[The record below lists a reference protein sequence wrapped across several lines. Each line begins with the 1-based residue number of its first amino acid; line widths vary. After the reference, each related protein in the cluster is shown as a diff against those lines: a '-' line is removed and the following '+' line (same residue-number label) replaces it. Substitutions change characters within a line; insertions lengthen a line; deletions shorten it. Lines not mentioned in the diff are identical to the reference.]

1 MTGMTANRRTALTT
15 LLASALGLRAR
26 LAAVAQ
32 DYPSRAIRL
41 IVPFPPGGPTDVVA
55 RIMAQSASPILGQPI
70 AVENRPGGA
79 AGTVGSR
86 VVVSASPDG
95 YTLLVSIAGSLT
107 MAPALYK
114 LDYNPLTDLAPIA
127 IVEESPQVLTV
138 NPALPDTL
146 AKLIAYAKA
155 NPRKL
160 DVGSPGIGTV
170 PHVLGEY
177 LQLLTN
183 VKLTHVPY
191 RGAGPAIIDLLAGQ
205 VQVMFNNPSVVLAY
219 IQSGRLRAL
228 AVTGD
233 QRFAQLPNVPTFK
246 ELGYP
251 QLTATEWLG
260 LFAPAGTPEPIIRKL
275 NSAVNQAMQT
285 PSVRAALQK
294 LGVESTAVTPQ
305 AFKTFMAAE
314 TQKWM
319 QVVAK
324 AGIKAP

>member
-1 MTGMTANRRTALTT
+1 MTGMTANRRTALTI
-15 LLASALGLRAR
+15 LLASALGTP
-26 LAAVAQ
+26 LAAGAPG
-32 DYPSRAIRL
+32 YPNRAIRL
-41 IVPFPPGGPTDVVA
+41 IVPFPPGGPTDVIA
-55 RIMAQSASPILGQPI
+55 RIMAQSVSPVLGQPI

-86 VVVSASPDG
+86 VVVSADPDG
-95 YTLLVSIAGSLT
+95 YTLLLSIAGSLT

-114 LDYNPLTDLAPIA
+114 LDYDPLKDLAPIA

-155 NPRKL
+155 NPGKL
-160 DVGSPGIGTV
+160 DLGSPGVGSV

-177 LQLLTN
+177 LQLLTGI
-183 VKLTHVPY
+183 KLTHVPY

-205 VQVMFNNPSVVLAY
+205 VQVMFNNPSVVLAD

-228 AVTGD
+228 AVSS
-233 QRFAQLPNVPTFK
+233 QERFAQLPNVPTFR

-260 LFAPAGTPEPIIRKL
+260 LFAPAATPEPIIDKL
-275 NSAVNQAMQT
+275 NSAVNQSMQT
-285 PSVRAALQK
+285 PTVRAALQK
-294 LGVESTAVTPQ
+294 LGVESRAVTPQ
-305 AFKTFMAAE
+305 AFKAFMTAE
-314 TQKWM
+314 TRKWR
-319 QVVAK
+319 QVVAR
-324 AGIKAP
+324 AGIKVP

>member
-1 MTGMTANRRTALTT
+1 MTGMTANRRTALTI
-15 LLASALGLRAR
+15 LLASALGTP
-26 LAAVAQ
+26 LAAGAPG
-32 DYPSRAIRL
+32 YPNRAIRL
-41 IVPFPPGGPTDVVA
+41 IVPFPPGGPTDVIA
-55 RIMAQSASPILGQPI
+55 RIMAQSVSPVLGQPI

-86 VVVSASPDG
+86 VVVSADPDG
-95 YTLLVSIAGSLT
+95 YTLLLSIAGSLT

-114 LDYNPLTDLAPIA
+114 LDYDPLKDLAPIA

-155 NPRKL
+155 NPGKL
-160 DVGSPGIGTV
+160 DLGSPGVGSV

-177 LQLLTN
+177 LQLLTGI
-183 VKLTHVPY
+183 KLTHVPY

-205 VQVMFNNPSVVLAY
+205 VQVMFNNPSVVLAD

-228 AVTGD
+228 AVSS
-233 QRFAQLPNVPTFK
+233 QERFAQLPNVPTFQ

-260 LFAPAGTPEPIIRKL
+260 LFAPAATPEPIIDKL
-275 NSAVNQAMQT
+275 NSAVNQSMQT
-285 PSVRAALQK
+285 PTVRAALQK
-294 LGVESTAVTPQ
+294 LGVESRAVTPQ
-305 AFKTFMAAE
+305 AFKAFMTAE
-314 TQKWM
+314 TRKWR
-319 QVVAK
+319 QVVAR
-324 AGIKAP
+324 AGIKIP

>member
-1 MTGMTANRRTALTT
+1 MTGMTTNRRIALMI
-15 LLASALGLRAR
+15 LLALALSLEAS

-32 DYPSRAIRL
+32 DYPNRAIRL

-55 RIMAQSASPILGQPI
+55 RIMAQSASPILGEPI

-86 VVVSASPDG
+86 VVVAANPDG
-95 YTLLVSIAGSLT
+95 YTLLLSIAGSLT

-114 LDYNPLTDLAPIA
+114 LDYNPLKDLAPIA

-155 NPRKL
+155 NPGKL
-160 DVGSPGIGTV
+160 NLGSPGIGTV

-177 LQLLTN
+177 LQQLTN
-183 VKLTHVPY
+183 IKLTHVPY

-205 VQVMFNNPSVVLAY
+205 VQVMFNNPSVVLAD

-228 AVTGD
+228 AVSSD
-233 QRFAQLPNVPTFK
+233 QRLEQLPNVPTFK

-260 LFAPAGTPEPIIRKL
+260 LLAPAGTPEPIIGKL

-285 PSVRAALQK
+285 PSVRASLQK
-294 LGVESTAVTPQ
+294 LGVESKAVTPQ

-314 TQKWM
+314 TQKWS
-319 QVVAK
+319 QVLAK
-324 AGIKAP
+324 AGIKVQ

>member
-1 MTGMTANRRTALTT
+1 MTGMTANRRTALTI
-15 LLASALGLRAR
+15 LLASALGTP
-26 LAAVAQ
+26 LAAGAPG
-32 DYPSRAIRL
+32 YPNRAIRL
-41 IVPFPPGGPTDVVA
+41 IVPFPPGGPTDVIA
-55 RIMAQSASPILGQPI
+55 RIMAQSVSPVLGQPI

-86 VVVSASPDG
+86 VVVSADPDG
-95 YTLLVSIAGSLT
+95 YTLLLSIAGSLT

-114 LDYNPLTDLAPIA
+114 LDYDPLKDLAPIA

-155 NPRKL
+155 NPGKL
-160 DVGSPGIGTV
+160 DLGSPGVGSV

-177 LQLLTN
+177 LQLLTGI
-183 VKLTHVPY
+183 KLTHVPY

-205 VQVMFNNPSVVLAY
+205 VQVMFNNPSVVLAD

-228 AVTGD
+228 AVSS
-233 QRFAQLPNVPTFK
+233 QERFAQLPNVPTFQ

-260 LFAPAGTPEPIIRKL
+260 LFAPAATPEPIIDKL
-275 NSAVNQAMQT
+275 NSAVNQSMQT
-285 PSVRAALQK
+285 PTVRAALQK
-294 LGVESTAVTPQ
+294 LGVESRAVTPQ
-305 AFKTFMAAE
+305 AFKAFMTAE
-314 TQKWM
+314 TRKWR
-319 QVVAK
+319 QVVAR
-324 AGIKAP
+324 AGIKVP

>member
-1 MTGMTANRRTALTT
+1 MTGMTANRRTALTI
-15 LLASALGLRAR
+15 LLASALGTP
-26 LAAVAQ
+26 LAAGAPG
-32 DYPSRAIRL
+32 YPNRAIRL
-41 IVPFPPGGPTDVVA
+41 IVPFPPGGPTDVIA
-55 RIMAQSASPILGQPI
+55 RIMAQSVSPVLGQPI

-86 VVVSASPDG
+86 VVVSADPDG
-95 YTLLVSIAGSLT
+95 YTLLLSIAGSLT

-114 LDYNPLTDLAPIA
+114 LDYDPLKDLAPIA

-155 NPRKL
+155 NPGKL
-160 DVGSPGIGTV
+160 DLGSPGVGSV

-177 LQLLTN
+177 LQLLTGI
-183 VKLTHVPY
+183 KLTHVPY

-205 VQVMFNNPSVVLAY
+205 VQVMFNNPSVVLAD

-228 AVTGD
+228 AVSS
-233 QRFAQLPNVPTFK
+233 QERFAQLPNVPTFR

-260 LFAPAGTPEPIIRKL
+260 LFAPAATPEPIIDKL
-275 NSAVNQAMQT
+275 NSAVNQSMQT
-285 PSVRAALQK
+285 PTVRAALQK
-294 LGVESTAVTPQ
+294 LGVESRAVTPQ
-305 AFKTFMAAE
+305 AFKAFMTAE
-314 TQKWM
+314 TRKWR
-319 QVVAK
+319 QVVAR
-324 AGIKAP
+324 AGIKIP

>member
-1 MTGMTANRRTALTT
+1 MTGMTANRRTTLI
-15 LLASALGLRAR
+15 LLASTLGLGAP

-55 RIMAQSASPILGQPI
+55 RIMAQSTSPLLGQPM

-86 VVVSASPDG
+86 VVVSATPDG

-146 AKLIAYAKA
+146 AKLIACAKA
-155 NPRKL
+155 NPGKL
-160 DVGSPGIGTV
+160 DLGSPGVGTV

-177 LQLLTN
+177 LELLTN
-183 VKLTHVPY
+183 IKLTHVPY
-191 RGAGPAIIDLLAGQ
+191 RGAGPALIDLLAGQ
-205 VQVMFNNPSVVLAY
+205 VQVMFNNPSVVLAN

-228 AVTGD
+228 AVSGD

-260 LFAPAGTPEPIIRKL
+260 LFAPAATPEPIIRKL
-275 NSAVNQAMQT
+275 NSAVNRAMQT
-285 PSVRAALQK
+285 SSVRAALQK

>member
-1 MTGMTANRRTALTT
+1 MTTNRRTALTV
-15 LLASALGLRAR
+15 LLASALSLRAP

-32 DYPSRAIRL
+32 DYPNRVIRL

-55 RIMAQSASPILGQPI
+55 RIMAQSASPILGQAI

-86 VVVSASPDG
+86 VVVSAKPDG
-95 YTLLVSIAGSLT
+95 YTLLLSIAGSLT
-107 MAPALYK
+107 MAPVLYK
-114 LDYNPLTDLAPIA
+114 LDYDPLKDLAPIA
-127 IVEESPQVLTV
+127 IIEESPQVLTV

-146 AKLIAYAKA
+146 AKLIDYAKA
-155 NPRKL
+155 NPGKL
-160 DVGSPGIGTV
+160 DLGSPGVGTV

-177 LQLLTN
+177 LQQLTN
-183 VKLTHVPY
+183 IKLTHVAY

-205 VQVMFNNPSVVLAY
+205 VQVMFNNPSVVLAH

-228 AVTGD
+228 AVTSD
-233 QRFAQLPNVPTFK
+233 QRFAQLPNVATFK

-260 LFAPAGTPEPIIRKL
+260 LLAPVGTPEPIIGKL

-285 PSVRAALQK
+285 PSVRASLQK
-294 LGVESTAVTPQ
+294 LGVESKAVTPQ

-314 TQKWM
+314 TQKWR
-319 QVVAK
+319 QVIAK
-324 AGIKAP
+324 AGIKAK